1 MAQSRRQFIQL
12 GGVAAAAATAT
23 GFAEERP
30 AAARS
35 ALSWRARTAAEMP
48 EPDMEALLMHRA
60 AFGPRPGDM
69 AHIREIGARAWIEEQ
84 LDFESIDDSA
94 VEGALLDALPT
105 LNMTAR
111 QLLAYEGDDNG
122 RPTRELI
129 IATLY
134 RMTYSKRLLYEVM
147 VEFWSDHFHITIP
160 TGLARYFKPIDD
172 RDVIRAHALGN
183 FKDLLTASAQ
193 SPAMLNYLDNDLS
206 TRNRPNENYAREI
219 MELHTLG
226 AAVDGYPY
234 TENDVYEV
242 ARCFTGWGWTRPEG
256 SPQRGEFYYSDQA
269 HDQSAKNVLENYI
282 PAGLK
287 LQDGHMVIDML
298 LEHPATAQYLATKL
312 VRRFVT
318 DDPAGETPEL
328 VTRVADTFTRT
339 QGDIKETVYA
349 VLNSREFGQSF
360 ATYGGRLSRPMDLI
374 ARQLRVTGLPRERFL
389 LQGGRANQM
398 YRRFEAA
405 LRAMGQLPWYWP
417 TPDGYP
423 DVKESWASSANML
436 TRWNLGLALCGAASG
451 NNAGIGGQLINDWTP
466 DQGEE
471 VRSDFATA
479 GEAVDWW
486 IDRLLSRPMLAEDR
500 DLVIDFMTKGG
511 GADAP
516 FSVATPAERQTLRS
530 TIALIV
536 DSPYFQ
542 WR

>member
-1 MAQSRRQFIQL
+1 VAQSRRQFIQL
-12 GGVAAAAATAT
+12 GGVAAAAAGAT
-23 GFAEERP
+23 QLADAGP
-30 AAARS
+30 AAART
-35 ALSWRARTAAEMP
+35 AARWQARTVAEMP
-48 EPDMEALLMHRA
+48 EPDMEALLLHRA

-69 AHIREIGARAWIEEQ
+69 AHIRDIGARAWIEEQ
-84 LDFESIDDSA
+84 LNYEAIDNSA
-94 VEGALLDALPT
+94 VEEALLNALPT
-105 LNMTAR
+105 LSMTAR
-111 QLLAYEGDDNG
+111 ELLDYQGNDNG
-122 RPTRELI
+122 RPARELI
-129 IATLY
+129 IATIY
-134 RMTYSKRLLYEVM
+134 RMVYSPRMLYEVM
-147 VEFWSDHFHITIP
+147 VEFWNDHFNIAIP
-160 TGLARYFKPIDD
+160 TGLARYFKPLDD
-172 RDVIRAHALGN
+172 RDVMRTHALGN

-206 TRNRPNENYAREI
+206 TARRPNENYGREI

-242 ARCFTGWGWTRPEG
+242 ARCFTGWTWTRADA
-256 SPQRGEFYYSDQA
+256 SPQRGNFEYNDRA
-269 HDQSAKNVLENYI
+269 HDQSAKNVLGEYI

-287 LQDGHMVIDML
+287 QQDGHMVIDRL
-298 LEHPATAQYLATKL
+298 VNHPATAQYLATKL

-360 ATYGGRLSRPMDLI
+360 ATYGGRLSRPVDLV
-374 ARQLRVTGLPRERFL
+374 ARQLRVTGLPRERFA
-389 LQGGRANQM
+389 LQGGQANNL
-398 YRRFEAA
+398 YRRIQSA
-405 LRAMGQLPWYWP
+405 LQAMGQVPWYWS

-423 DVKESWASSANML
+423 DVKEAWASSANML

-451 NNAGIGGQLINDWTP
+451 NNAGIGGQLVDNWTP
-466 DQGEE
+466 TMGEG
-471 VRSDFATA
+471 VKSDFGTA
-479 GEAVDWW
+479 GEAADWW
-486 IDRLLSRPMLAEDR
+486 IDRLLSRPMLEEDR
-500 DLVIDFMTKGG
+500 SAVIDFMTNGG
-511 GADAP
+511 GADTP
-516 FSVATPAERQTLRS
+516 FGNVTDITLRS